1 MKAVIFGASGM
12 VGQGVLREGLASDA
26 VESVLLVGRSPSGVT
41 HSKVSELVR
50 ADLYDYTS
58 VGQELSGYDACF
70 FCLGVSAG
78 GMSETDYSRVTFDL
92 TLAAARALLAQNAE
106 MSFIYVSGEGTD
118 STEKGRT
125 MWARVKGKTENAL
138 LGLGFRRAYMFRPG
152 FIRPLDGIKSK
163 TASYRMV
170 YALLGPVFPVVK
182 ALAPTHVTTTRNV
195 GLAMI
200 RVALHGYNK
209 PVLENPD
216 INAVAEDG
224 RAAESASST
233 PPSPSR

>member
-1 MKAVIFGASGM
+1 MKVILFGATGM
-12 VGQGVLREGLASDA
+12 VGRGVLRQCLLDPGVEAVLAI
-26 VESVLLVGRSPSGVT
+26 GRKPSGET
-41 HSKVSELVR
+41 HPKLRDRVQADMFDVGAAAGELR
-50 ADLYDYTS
+50 
-58 VGQELSGYDACF
+58 GYDACF

-78 GMSETDYSRVTFDL
+78 GMSEADYSRVTFDL
-92 TLAAARALLAQNAE
+92 TLAAARALLAQNPTLT
-106 MSFIYVSGEGTD
+106 FIYVSGEGTD
-118 STEKGRT
+118 STEKGGT
-125 MWARVKGKTENAL
+125 MWARVKGRTENGL

-163 TASYRMV
+163 TASYRAV

-200 RVALHGYNK
+200 RVALNGYEK

-216 INAVAEDG
+216 INAVAEDHRTG
-224 RAAESASST
+224 ESASAT

>member
-1 MKAVIFGASGM
+1 MKAIIFGASGM
-12 VGQGVLREGLASDA
+12 VGQGVLRECLGSDA
-26 VESVLLVGRSPSGVT
+26 VESVLLVGRSPSGVM
-41 HSKVSELVR
+41 HSKVRELVR
-50 ADLYDYTS
+50 ADLYDYRS
-58 VGQELSGYDACF
+58 VEHELAGYDACF

-78 GMSETDYSRVTFDL
+78 GMGEADYSKVTFDL
-92 TLAAARALLAQNAE
+92 TLAAATALLAQNTE
-106 MSFIYVSGEGTD
+106 MTFIYISGEGTD
-118 STEKGRT
+118 STEKGRS

-138 LGLGFRRAYMFRPG
+138 LGLGFRRAFMFRPG

-200 RVALHGYNK
+200 RVALNGYEK
-209 PVLENPD
+209 AVLENPD
-216 INAVAEDG
+216 INAVADG
-224 RAAESASST
+224 AAGEHVGST
-233 PPSPSR
+233 PPAPSR

>member
-1 MKAVIFGASGM
+1 MKAVLFGASGM
-12 VGQGVLREGLASDA
+12 VGQGVLRECLGSDA
-26 VESVLLVGRSPSGVT
+26 VESVLLVGRTPSGAT
-41 HSKVSELVR
+41 HSKVRELVR
-50 ADLYDYTS
+50 ANLYDYS
-58 VGQELSGYDACF
+58 GVESELSGYDACF

-78 GMSETDYSRVTFDL
+78 GMSEADYSRVTFDL
-92 TLAAARALLAQNAE
+92 TLAAARALLAQNPTLT
-106 MSFIYVSGEGTD
+106 FIYVSGEGTD
-118 STEKGRT
+118 STEKGGT
-125 MWARVKGKTENAL
+125 MWARVKGRTENGL

-163 TASYRMV
+163 TASYRAV

-200 RVALHGYNK
+200 RVALNGYEK

-216 INAVAEDG
+216 INAVAEDHRTG
-224 RAAESASST
+224 ESASAT

>member
-1 MKAVIFGASGM
+1 MKAILFGASGM
-12 VGQGVLREGLASDA
+12 VGQGVLRECLVNDA

-41 HSKVSELVR
+41 HSKVHELVR
-50 ADLYDYTS
+50 ADLYDYTP
-58 VGQELSGYDACF
+58 VGSELAGYDACF

-78 GMSETDYSRVTFDL
+78 GMSDTEYSKVTFDL
-92 TLAAARALLAQNAE
+92 TLAAARALLAQSPA
-106 MSFIYVSGEGTD
+106 MTFIYVSGEGTD

-163 TASYRMV
+163 TASYRAV

-200 RVALHGYNK
+200 RVALNGYEK

-216 INAVAEDG
+216 INAVAEDSG
-224 RAAESASST
+224 WVRAPST
-233 PPSPSR
+233 ISCP

>member
-1 MKAVIFGASGM
+1 MKVILFGASGM
-12 VGQGVLREGLASDA
+12 VGQGVLRECLASDA
-26 VESVLLVGRSPSGVT
+26 VESVLLVGRNPAGVN
-41 HSKVSELVR
+41 HAKVRDLVQ
-50 ADLYDYTS
+50 ANLYDYTS
-58 VGQELSGYDACF
+58 IEDELSGCDACF

-78 GMSETDYSRVTFDL
+78 GMGEVDYSKVTFDL
-92 TLAAARALLAQNAE
+92 TLAAASALLARNPG
-106 MSFIYVSGEGTD
+106 MTFIYVSGEGTD

-138 LGLGFRRAYMFRPG
+138 LALGFRRAYMFRPG

-163 TASYRMV
+163 TSSYRMV

-200 RVALHGYNK
+200 RVARNGYEK

-216 INAVAEDG
+216 INAVAE
-224 RAAESASST
+224 AAAGDHVDAT

>member
-1 MKAVIFGASGM
+1 MKAILFGASGM
-12 VGQGVLREGLASDA
+12 VGQGVLRECLASDA
-26 VESVLLVGRSPSGVT
+26 VESVLLVGRSPSHVT
-41 HSKVSELVR
+41 HSKVHELVR
-50 ADLYDYTS
+50 ADIYDYRG
-58 VGQELSGYDACF
+58 VGPELSGYDACF

-78 GMSETDYSRVTFDL
+78 GMSEADYSKVTFDL
-92 TLAAARALLAQNAE
+92 PLAAARALLEQNPTLT
-106 MSFIYVSGEGTD
+106 FIYVSGEGTD

-138 LGLGFRRAYMFRPG
+138 LRLGFRGAYMFRPG

-200 RVALHGYNK
+200 RVALNGYNK
-209 PVLENPD
+209 PVLENSD
-216 INAVAEDG
+216 INTVAEEG
-224 RAAESASST
+224 AVSQ
-233 PPSPSR
+233 

>member
-1 MKAVIFGASGM
+1 
-12 VGQGVLREGLASDA
+12 
-26 VESVLLVGRSPSGVT
+26 
-41 HSKVSELVR
+41 
-50 ADLYDYTS
+50 
-58 VGQELSGYDACF
+58 
-70 FCLGVSAG
+70 
-78 GMSETDYSRVTFDL
+78 
-92 TLAAARALLAQNAE
+92 
-106 MSFIYVSGEGTD
+106 
-118 STEKGRT
+118 

-163 TASYRMV
+163 TASYRAV

-200 RVALHGYNK
+200 RVALNGYEK
-209 PVLENPD
+209 SVLENPD

-224 RAAESASST
+224 AVHQ
-233 PPSPSR
+233 

>member
-1 MKAVIFGASGM
+1 MRAVVFGASGM
-12 VGQGVLREGLASDA
+12 VGQGVLRECLGNDA

-41 HSKVSELVR
+41 HAKVRELVR
-50 ADLYDYTS
+50 PDLYDYTS
-58 VGQELSGYDACF
+58 VASELSGYDACF

-78 GMSETDYSRVTFDL
+78 GMSEAEYAKVTFDL
-92 TLAAARALLAQNAE
+92 TLAAARALLAQNPA
-106 MSFIYVSGEGTD
+106 MTFIYVSGEGTD
-118 STEKGRT
+118 STEKGRS

-138 LGLGFRRAYMFRPG
+138 LGLGFPRAFMFRPG

-163 TASYRMV
+163 TASYRVV

-200 RVALHGYNK
+200 RVAQNGYEK
-209 PVLENPD
+209 AVLENPD
-216 INAVAEDG
+216 INAVAEEHRPG
-224 RAAESASST
+224 ESEPAT
-233 PPSPSR
+233 RPSP